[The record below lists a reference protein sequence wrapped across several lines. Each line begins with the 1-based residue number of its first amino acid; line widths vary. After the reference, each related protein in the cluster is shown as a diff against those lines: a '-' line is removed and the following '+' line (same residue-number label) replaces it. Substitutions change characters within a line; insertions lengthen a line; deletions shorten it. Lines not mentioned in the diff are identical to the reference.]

1 MPYVATTA
9 FSACRADSTSPVPN
23 PFPRYVHE
31 LDLTR
36 AASNSPKG
44 YKGVVVIDHRL
55 EGIKMRLRPS
65 MNKFEALEK
74 DVAPIE
80 IARWFDH
87 PGTSYLNK
95 YVVFHTGDRGALI
108 TISGP

>member
-1 MPYVATTA
+1 
-9 FSACRADSTSPVPN
+9 
-23 PFPRYVHE
+23 
-31 LDLTR
+31 
-36 AASNSPKG
+36 
-44 YKGVVVIDHRL
+44 
-55 EGIKMRLRPS
+55 MRLRPS

-95 YVVFHTGDRGALI
+95 YVLTRTEGRVVLI
-108 TISGP
+108 TIAGP

>member
-1 MPYVATTA
+1 M
-9 FSACRADSTSPVPN
+9 
-23 PFPRYVHE
+23 
-31 LDLTR
+31 
-36 AASNSPKG
+36 
-44 YKGVVVIDHRL
+44 VVVDHRL

-74 DVAPIE
+74 DIAPIE

-95 YVVFHTGDRGALI
+95 YVLLPTGDRRALI
-108 TISGP
+108 TT